1 MARCYTQICCF
12 FSLLVAVYSLP
23 QQSFLAPLN
32 DANVAASQVIF
43 SSGFFPEQP
52 SREAVGGAFSVSN
65 GDDDTNID
73 DEVATLEGSG
83 TVDNKDDDENLGHI
97 MRGSYAYVGADGLPY
112 MVDWVADEEGFH
124 PSAPKLSNYVEL
136 VSDNPNDIVETD
148 TEVVDASDD
157 TLSDESSFDE
167 IFSHDLTEDEI
178 SLSDV
183 KEDYDENLEGS
194 T

>member
-1 MARCYTQICCF
+1 MAQCPIFRLFLTSVNWALQRLFPINESTRCYTQICCF

-23 QQSFLAPLN
+23 QESFLAPLN

-83 TVDNKDDDENLGHI
+83 TVDNKDDDENLGHM

-112 MVDWVADEEGFH
+112 MVDWGA
-124 PSAPKLSNYVEL
+124 
-136 VSDNPNDIVETD
+136 T
-148 TEVVDASDD
+148 
-157 TLSDESSFDE
+157 
-167 IFSHDLTEDEI
+167 
-178 SLSDV
+178 
-183 KEDYDENLEGS
+183 LEGS
-194 T
+194 GTVDNKDDDE